1 MGDIT
6 IRKDDLIDKILRQQP
21 RKFLFRIDGNTFRII
36 GPGQFWGV
44 ISISDE
50 RDLSGGE
57 CNNPI
62 GGATSKI
69 GIKIMKIPASRPE
82 NDDPEGYLL

>member
-1 MGDIT
+1 MGPS
-6 IRKDDLIDKILRQQP
+6 Q
-21 RKFLFRIDGNTFRII
+21 FR
-36 GPGQFWGV
+36 GV
-44 ISISDE
+44 VSISDE

-62 GGATSKI
+62 GGAASEK

-82 NDDPEGYLL
+82 DNDPEGFLL